1 MKKWS
6 KRQKRLHKELYLT
19 YRKKELLW
27 YLDVFLSVNHPKWAV
42 KKFLTEFENDKM
54 PIRNLFARV
63 LICGGSLA
71 YSMAIPYQDDLE
83 RVIGFMF
90 YRQYIEVKESMLFSQ
105 IMQLPRVFKLSPKE
119 RFKLRDKLLQCA

>member
-1 MKKWS
+1 MKNWS

-19 YRKKELLW
+19 YRKRELLW

-42 KKFLTEFENDKM
+42 KKFLTEFENDNM

-105 IMQLPRVFKLSPKE
+105 IMQLPRVFKLSTKE

>member
-6 KRQKRLHKELYLT
+6 KRQKRLHRELYLI
-19 YRKKELLW
+19 YRKKELSW
-27 YLDVFLSVNHPKWAV
+27 YLDVFLSVNHPQSAV
-42 KKFLTEFENDKM
+42 KKLLTEFENDNM

-71 YSMAIPYQDDLE
+71 YSMTIPYQDDLE

-90 YRQYIEVKESMLFSQ
+90 YRQYIEVKEGMLFSQ
-105 IMQLPRVFKLSPKE
+105 IMKLPRIFKLSPKE
-119 RFKLRDKLLQCA
+119 RVQLRDKLLQCT